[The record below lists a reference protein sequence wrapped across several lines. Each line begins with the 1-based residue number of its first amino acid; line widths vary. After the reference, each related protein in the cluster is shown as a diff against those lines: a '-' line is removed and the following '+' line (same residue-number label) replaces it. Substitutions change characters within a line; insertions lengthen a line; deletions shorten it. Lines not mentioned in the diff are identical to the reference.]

1 MHVLKWW
8 YILEKTVKI
17 AILSTHAPVAILAIF
32 SFFFYWYIKVT
43 IVYYFS
49 IDKDKT
55 NPGCVSCGGITMIK
69 KWFFIVF
76 CIDIYTN
83 LFISDTNLAWQKGFS
98 AQWKLNNFILFLTV
112 TRQKYNY
119 FNLDHISL
127 NAYYNWFQSLSES
140 YFLVVVK
147 NCLYNTSDA
156 CEFCVDKNNQFA
168 YVIDF

>member
-17 AILSTHAPVAILAIF
+17 AILSTHAPVAILATF
-32 SFFFYWYIKVT
+32 SFFFYWYIKIT

-49 IDKDKT
+49 IDKGKT

-69 KWFFIVF
+69 KWFFYFLHWHLHQLIHF
-76 CIDIYTN
+76 RYK
-83 LFISDTNLAWQKGFS
+83 LSMKKKGFS